1 MADYSNELNSMNA
14 SFAGLANSI
23 GAANLDKANKEF
35 AREESE
41 KQRQWNEMM
50 YNKQNTW
57 NYEMWQKQNEY
68 NSPESQLQRLRDAGL
83 NPLYFG
89 LDGNGNAGDLSAA
102 QPLGYERA
110 NYTSTI
116 NPIAVGLDAALKTA
130 QVANIQ
136 ADTAKKGQETVSEV
150 QRREKVQA
158 EIENIKQQNN
168 NLLAQEGLTNAQREQ
183 IEKNNA
189 WLDRLN
195 EATIAEKE
203 ANVKLSESQ
212 KNRIDELLEGEKLLQ
227 AKSAEDFD
235 HKWSKIRAEIAKMAK
250 ETGLLEKDIEN
261 YALNHASNGFMG
273 SGVSLQNMFRFGKE
287 EMSNTNS
294 SSRQRQGDAAG
305 LIYDNK

>member
-1 MADYSNELNSMNA
+1 MADYTQELNMLNS
-14 SFAGLANSI
+14 SFAGLGSTI

-35 AREESE
+35 AREEAE
-41 KQRQWNEMM
+41 KQRDWNEMM
-50 YNKQNTW
+50 YNKQNAW
-57 NYEMWQKQNEY
+57 NYEMWQKANEY
-68 NSPESQLQRLRDAGL
+68 NSPTSQYQRLRDAGL
-83 NPLYFG
+83 NPMFYG
-89 LDGNGNAGDLSAA
+89 LDGTGNADGLTAA
-102 QPLGYERA
+102 QPLGYDRA
-110 NYTSTI
+110 NYASTI
-116 NPIAVGLDAALKTA
+116 NPIAHGIDAALKTA

-158 EIENIKQQNN
+158 EIENIKQTNN

-189 WLDRLN
+189 WLDRIN
-195 EATIAEKE
+195 EATVAEKE
-203 ANVKLSESQ
+203 ANAALNQSQ

-227 AKSAEDFD
+227 VKSAEDFD

-261 YALNHASNGFMG
+261 YALNHMSNGFMG
-273 SGVSLQNMFRFGKE
+273 SGVSLQNLFRAGRD
-287 EMSNTNS
+287 EMSNTSPSN
-294 SSRQRQGDAAG
+294 RQRQGDAAG